1 MIQETGTLGVRFQQW
16 NRITLQREI
25 AKLKLHLAGKIFD
38 VRMKVA
44 KDSFGKVVRVKPEFE
59 DIRAIAQVL
68 SIPAREVID
77 MVMREALAS
86 EARRKGGV

>member
-1 MIQETGTLGVRFQQW
+1 M
-16 NRITLQREI
+16 QREI
-25 AKLKLHLAGKIFD
+25 TKLKLHLAGKIFD

-44 KDSFGKVVRVKPEFE
+44 KDGFGKVVRVKPEFE

-68 SIPAREVID
+68 SMPAREVID
-77 MVMREALAS
+77 MVMREAMQS